1 MARPKK
7 PINFQE
13 ELERIDM
20 RLVHHQNS
28 IKELEEKRESI
39 CSQKRQSDMNQLL
52 NFMQEHNLS
61 ASDVINQIS

>member
-28 IKELEEKRESI
+28 IIELEKKREPI

>member
-61 ASDVINQIS
+61 ASDVINQMS

>member
-39 CSQKRQSDMNQLL
+39 CSQKRQFDMNQLL

-61 ASDVINQIS
+61 DSDVINQIS

>member
-28 IKELEEKRESI
+28 IKELEERESI
-39 CSQKRQSDMNQLL
+39 CSQKRQFDMNQLL

>member
-13 ELERIDM
+13 EIERIDM

>member
-39 CSQKRQSDMNQLL
+39 CSQKRQFDMNQLL

>member
-52 NFMQEHNLS
+52 NFMKEHNLS

>member
-61 ASDVINQIS
+61 ASDVIGQIS